1 MQKLLEHVTSEAELL
16 EIAIEEDMP
25 TASEHTEEETD
36 ELMDW
41 IFGSEGGDP
50 EQVEQEDYEDYEEY
64 DSS

>member
-1 MQKLLEHVTSEAELL
+1 MR
-16 EIAIEEDMP
+16 P
-25 TASEHTEEETD
+25 GSEHTEEETD

-50 EQVEQEDYEDYEEY
+50 EQVEQEDYEDHEEY